1 MPAIH
6 SSATTARSPD
16 RSATARDAMRIV
28 VRELGR
34 VDYRPTYEA
43 MRRFTAERTP
53 DTPDELW
60 VLEHP
65 PVYTVGLA
73 GRAEH
78 LPRGASAIPVEHINR
93 GGQITYH
100 GPGQAIVYVLL
111 DLARRGLKVREL
123 VDLLEQSAI
132 DLLAAHAIAAESMS
146 GAPGVYV
153 GGAKIAAL
161 GLRVQRGASY
171 HGLSFNVDMDLAPFA
186 DIDPCGMPGL
196 PVTQAKTL
204 GIADSTMDI
213 GRRLAARL
221 AQLIESR
228 N

>member
-132 DLLAAHAIAAESMS
+132 DLLAAHAIAAERMS

-153 GGAKIAAL
+153 GEAKIAAL